1 MWSVKC
7 GVQRSVKYRVESEE
21 WRVWSVKC
29 EVWSLEWK
37 VESVKRRV

>member
-1 MWSVKC
+1 MECGTSVKREERS
-7 GVQRSVKYRVESEE
+7 GVWGVK